1 MLIEVYLKP
10 PIIIAFCAIFHS
22 CTIITLHIWLFYFW
36 YSKIFSY
43 TFIINCSFYHYFSF
57 VTLNFMFYI
66 ILLVVPYFVYFCLKS
81 ICPSLY
87 LEMLYI
93 SWLKYVSEKLWSSF
107 VYILCSSQLEIHP
120 WLWPWII
127 LDTKE
132 ELFS

>member
-22 CTIITLHIWLFYFW
+22 CTIITLHIWLFF
-36 YSKIFSY
+36 SGAVRFFSY
-43 TFIINCSFYHYFSF
+43 TFIINCSFYHSFSF
-57 VTLNFMFYI
+57 VTLNFTFYT
-66 ILLVVPYFVYFCLKS
+66 ILLVVSYFIYCCLKS

-87 LEMLYI
+87 FEMYI
-93 SWLKYVSEKLWSSF
+93 SWLKYVSDKLWSSS

-127 LDTKE
+127 LNTKE